1 VSQTKLESNTVH
13 LLFRAHVLLSKNFL
27 AKKPLIKATFYASR
41 VNSLQNAYVIVLVT
55 TASKQ
60 EAEKIA
66 HHLLKQRLIA
76 CANIIGPVSSLFHW
90 SGKLENAEEYLI
102 FMKSRRDLF
111 DKLAETVK
119 ALHSYEVP
127 EILVLPIVGGS
138 KEYLAWLGSCLEP
151 SKP

>member
-1 VSQTKLESNTVH
+1 
-13 LLFRAHVLLSKNFL
+13 
-27 AKKPLIKATFYASR
+27 
-41 VNSLQNAYVIVLVT
+41 VNGLQNTYVIALVT
-55 TASKQ
+55 TGSKQ

-66 HHLLKQRLIA
+66 LRLLKRKLIA
-76 CANIIGPVSSLFHW
+76 CANIIGPVSSFFHW
-90 SGKLENAEEYLI
+90 SGKTETAEEYLV

-138 KEYLAWLGSCLEP
+138 KDYLAWLGSCLQ
-151 SKP
+151 

>member
-1 VSQTKLESNTVH
+1 MNG
-13 LLFRAHVLLSKNFL
+13 
-27 AKKPLIKATFYASR
+27 
-41 VNSLQNAYVIVLVT
+41 LQNAYVIVLVT

-66 HHLLKQRLIA
+66 QHLLKRKLIA
-76 CANIIGPVSSLFHW
+76 CANIVGPVSSLFHW
-90 SGKLENAEEYLI
+90 SGKLETADEYLI

-111 DKLAETVK
+111 EKLAETVK

-138 KEYLAWLGSCLEP
+138 KEYLSWLGSCLE
-151 SKP
+151 

>member
-1 VSQTKLESNTVH
+1 
-13 LLFRAHVLLSKNFL
+13 
-27 AKKPLIKATFYASR
+27 
-41 VNSLQNAYVIVLVT
+41 VNGLQNAYVIVLVT

-66 HHLLKQRLIA
+66 QHLLKERLIA

-90 SGKLENAEEYLI
+90 AGKTEKAEEFLI
-102 FMKSRRDLF
+102 FMKSRNDLF
-111 DKLAETVK
+111 DKLAENVK

-138 KEYLAWLGSCLEP
+138 KEYLAWLGSCLE
-151 SKP
+151 